1 MKTHITVA
9 HSPDSDDAFMFYG
22 LASGN
27 VDTGGIV
34 IDQVLSDIETLN
46 RAAFDGKYEVTAVS
60 FHAYAHLVDKY
71 ALLPHGASMGDKY
84 GPIVVAPAF
93 APQGSPGSYGAA
105 GSAFAPKELSGS
117 YGAAGSA
124 FAPKES
130 SGSYGAAGV
139 PGVTGVKGSRIAIP
153 GTLTTAYLTLRI
165 YEPDFEYVVVP
176 FDEIQQAVLAGKA
189 EAGLLIHEGQLTYQD
204 EGLRKIVDLGEWW
217 AERTGGLPLPLGGNI
232 IRRDLGPQMIAKVSK
247 MLHDSIA
254 YALSHRPEAV
264 EYALQFGR
272 GLDRAKTDRFVGMY
286 VNDLTLAYGERG
298 RQGLERLMADAYERG
313 LIPQRVP
320 VEFAGDPELTETTG
334 IEV

>member
-1 MKTHITVA
+1 MQTTELEAMTTKITIA

-34 IDQVLSDIETLN
+34 VDQVLSDIETLN
-46 RAAFDGKYEVTAVS
+46 RAAFEGKYEMTAVS

-93 APQGSPGSYGAA
+93 APEESHRSFGEA
-105 GSAFAPKELSGS
+105 GPPRSN
-117 YGAAGSA
+117 
-124 FAPKES
+124 
-130 SGSYGAAGV
+130 
-139 PGVTGVKGSRIAIP
+139 GVKGKRIAIP
-153 GTLTTAYLTLRI
+153 GTLTTAYLTLRL
-165 YEPDFEYVVVP
+165 YEPDFQYVIVP
-176 FDEIQQAVLAGKA
+176 FDQIQQVVLDGQA

-217 AERTGGLPLPLGGNI
+217 AERTDGLPLPLGGNI
-232 IRRDLGPQMIAKVSK
+232 IRRDLGHEMIAKVSK

-272 GLDRAKTDRFVGMY
+272 GLDRARTDRFVGMY

-298 RQGLERLMADAYERG
+298 RLGLERLMAEAYQHG

-320 VEFAGDPELTETTG
+320 VEFAA
-334 IEV
+334 

>member
-1 MKTHITVA
+1 MAETRITVA
-9 HSPDSDDAFMFYG
+9 HSPDSDDAFMFFG
-22 LASGN
+22 LASGG
-27 VDTGGIV
+27 VETGGV
-34 IDQVLSDIETLN
+34 VVEQVLADIETLN
-46 RAAFDGKYEVTAVS
+46 RAAFEGRYEVSAVS
-60 FHAYAHLVDKY
+60 FHAYAHLLDKY

-84 GPIVVAPAF
+84 GPIVVARQGAG
-93 APQGSPGSYGAA
+93 PQS
-105 GSAFAPKELSGS
+105 
-117 YGAAGSA
+117 
-124 FAPKES
+124 
-130 SGSYGAAGV
+130 
-139 PGVTGVKGSRIAIP
+139 VKGSRIAIP

-176 FDEIQQAVLAGKA
+176 FDRIQQAVLDGQA

-232 IRRDLGPQMIAKVSK
+232 IRRDLGPEMIAKVSK

-286 VNDLTLAYGERG
+286 VNDLTLDYGDRG
-298 RQGLERLMADAYERG
+298 RRGLERLMSDAFERG

-320 VEFAGDPELTETTG
+320 VEFAGFSG
-334 IEV
+334 S